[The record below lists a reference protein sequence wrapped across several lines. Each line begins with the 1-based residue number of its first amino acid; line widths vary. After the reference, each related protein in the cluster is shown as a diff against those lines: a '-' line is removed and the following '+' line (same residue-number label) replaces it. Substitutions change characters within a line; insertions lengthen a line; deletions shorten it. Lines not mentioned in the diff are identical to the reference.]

1 MTDSKSTK
9 AHGAFDNLLDDDA
22 PTAEAIHDIAD
33 NARAEREAA
42 REGVRLV
49 AAHLRDRGEQAAR
62 LAHEKAHALGT
73 SVRRHTPSVAG
84 RLRAAVARQIATPI
98 RWRVVAP
105 ILLGSVAASAGVL
118 AALLAWN
125 THRFAVLETQGVA
138 PEQHS
143 APPAAESVATKVPD
157 VASET
162 PVAAPT
168 PNAPNTITPSPTVAV
183 PPVAAQSE
191 PAIATPITPTLP
203 PVPGEPSRESC
214 AAAVPLLNGLFASGA
229 HARTPDEI
237 AWAAFGYRCVQNG
250 ALSYSPSGY
259 APAAPRAKDGGART
273 DARVSATTHTPKPT
287 AKPKTSVAATTTPP
301 PIASAPLPTPAPANA
316 LGACVLRVTATTTE
330 GSVMPN
336 VPVYITGVGGSR
348 FEQRVNTDG
357 EGRLTANVPT
367 NARVRVI
374 LRARG
379 YLDDVRESMNCAP
392 VALTGKKSNPLS
404 SIFDAA
410 RRADRSIQDA
420 TGRR

>member
-1 MTDSKSTK
+1 
-9 AHGAFDNLLDDDA
+9 
-22 PTAEAIHDIAD
+22 
-33 NARAEREAA
+33 
-42 REGVRLV
+42 
-49 AAHLRDRGEQAAR
+49 
-62 LAHEKAHALGT
+62 
-73 SVRRHTPSVAG
+73 
-84 RLRAAVARQIATPI
+84 
-98 RWRVVAP
+98 
-105 ILLGSVAASAGVL
+105 
-118 AALLAWN
+118 LLAWN
-125 THRFAVLETQGVA
+125 THRFAVLEAQGA
-138 PEQHS
+138 ATEQHS
-143 APPAAESVATKVPD
+143 APPAAESVASKVPD
-157 VASET
+157 VVVPKAP
-162 PVAAPT
+162 PVAST
-168 PNAPNTITPSPTVAV
+168 STAPNTITPTPTVAT

-191 PAIATPITPTLP
+191 PVIGTPVAPTLP
-203 PVPGEPSRESC
+203 PAPGEPSRERC

-273 DARVSATTHTPKPT
+273 DARVGATTRTPKPT

-336 VPVYITGVGGSR
+336 VPVHITGVDGSR
-348 FEQRVNTDG
+348 FEQRANTDG
-357 EGRLTANVPT
+357 EGRLAANIP
-367 NARVRVI
+367 NGARVRVV

-379 YLDDVRESMNCAP
+379 YLDDVRESTNCAP

>member
-1 MTDSKSTK
+1 MTDSKSIK
-9 AHGAFDNLLDDDA
+9 ARGAFDNLLDDDA
-22 PTAEAIHDIAD
+22 PTAEAIRDIEEG
-33 NARAEREAA
+33 ARTEREAA
-42 REGVRLV
+42 REGVRRV
-49 AAHLRDRGEQAAR
+49 AAHVRDRGLQAGR

-73 SVRRHTPSVAG
+73 SVRRHAPSVAE
-84 RLRAAVARQIATPI
+84 RLRAAVAREIATPI

-105 ILLGSVAASAGVL
+105 ILLGSVAASGGVL

-125 THRFAVLETQGVA
+125 THRFAVLEAQGA
-138 PEQHS
+138 ATEQHS
-143 APPAAESVATKVPD
+143 ASPAAESVATKVPE

-162 PVAAPT
+162 PVATSTPT
-168 PNAPNTITPSPTVAV
+168 APNTITASPTVAT
-183 PPVAAQSE
+183 PPVAAQAE
-191 PAIATPITPTLP
+191 PVTATPVAPTLP
-203 PVPGEPSRESC
+203 QVPREPSRESC

-273 DARVSATTHTPKPT
+273 DARVGATTPTPKRT

-301 PIASAPLPTPAPANA
+301 PIALAPLPTPAPANA
-316 LGACVLRVTATTTE
+316 LGVCVLRVTATTTG

-336 VPVYITGVGGSR
+336 VPVHITGVDGSR
-348 FEQRVNTDG
+348 FEQLANTDG
-357 EGRLTANVPT
+357 EGRLAANVPT
-367 NARVRVI
+367 GARVRVV

-379 YLDDVRESMNCAP
+379 YLDDVRESKNCAP

-410 RRADRSIQDA
+410 RRADRSIQAA
-420 TGRR
+420 TGYR